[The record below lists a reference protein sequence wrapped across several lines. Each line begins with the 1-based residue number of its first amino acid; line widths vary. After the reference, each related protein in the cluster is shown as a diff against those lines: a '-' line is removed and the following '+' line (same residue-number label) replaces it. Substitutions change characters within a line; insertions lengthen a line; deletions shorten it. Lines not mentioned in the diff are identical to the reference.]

1 MQKLINFVHFSISLK
16 KGPMLIAL
24 KLGPI
29 IAFVLRLFFFRDEV
43 SQFKGQNVFLT
54 GAAPTAK
61 KPIKKYDKYV
71 GLSHA
76 SKLLVDTFNVQCD
89 LNVISAGIT
98 PGRIHANIVNQ
109 LLVHGLKSSLENINY
124 SNFIKYKKIIKMN
137 NWTRAFILNYVCK
150 TNYLDN
156 IIFGKNTSVSKGGWT
171 VAFLI
176 FLGVKSI
183 HITGMNMRSGTNN
196 RNCRYF
202 DGSTIE
208 EKDGYDISV
217 FNKDLNR
224 IKYHESPPRNHV
236 SSDLCV
242 LSSVSLIYA
251 NRIQIT
257 TDESELECVI
267 SPNLC

>member
-1 MQKLINFVHFSISLK
+1 MQYLKKILDFSLNTK
-16 KGPMLIAL
+16 KGPMLMAL
-24 KLGPI
+24 MLGPL
-29 IAFVLRLFFFRDEV
+29 IAFLLRFFFFKDEV
-43 SQFKGQNVFLT
+43 LDFKDKNVFLA

-61 KPIKKYDKYV
+61 KPLKKYDKYV

-89 LNVISAGIT
+89 LNVISGGIT

-156 IIFGKNTSVSKGGWT
+156 IIFGKKTSVSKGGWT

-224 IKYHESPPRNHV
+224 IKYHESPPRDHV

-242 LSSVSLIYA
+242 LSSVSLIYT

-257 TDESELECVI
+257 TDESELESVI

>member
-1 MQKLINFVHFSISLK
+1 MQKFINFVSFSISLK

-98 PGRIHANIVNQ
+98 PGEFMQ
-109 LLVHGLKSSLENINY
+109 KL
-124 SNFIKYKKIIKMN
+124 
-137 NWTRAFILNYVCK
+137 
-150 TNYLDN
+150 
-156 IIFGKNTSVSKGGWT
+156 
-171 VAFLI
+171 
-176 FLGVKSI
+176 
-183 HITGMNMRSGTNN
+183 
-196 RNCRYF
+196 
-202 DGSTIE
+202 
-208 EKDGYDISV
+208 
-217 FNKDLNR
+217 
-224 IKYHESPPRNHV
+224 
-236 SSDLCV
+236 
-242 LSSVSLIYA
+242 
-251 NRIQIT
+251 
-257 TDESELECVI
+257 
-267 SPNLC
+267 